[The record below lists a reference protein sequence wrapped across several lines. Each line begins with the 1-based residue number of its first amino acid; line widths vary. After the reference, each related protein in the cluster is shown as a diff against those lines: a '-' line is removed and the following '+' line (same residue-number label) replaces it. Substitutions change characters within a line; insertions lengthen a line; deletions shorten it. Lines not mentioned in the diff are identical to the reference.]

1 VKSMEKGNNS
11 WDKYM
16 IRKANI
22 MHSYTTY
29 FYISLRYEIQNA
41 LSGLEIALI
50 FTIQFH
56 SYISIERL
64 IIQKIVYSKQYDY
77 YKGGK
82 LKNVSEFVL
91 L

>member
-29 FYISLRYEIQNA
+29 F
-41 LSGLEIALI
+41 
-50 FTIQFH
+50 
-56 SYISIERL
+56 
-64 IIQKIVYSKQYDY
+64 
-77 YKGGK
+77 
-82 LKNVSEFVL
+82 
-91 L
+91 